1 MRELN
6 VALFTG
12 IEDYLKNCSSRASL
26 AQFVVSHK
34 ETTKSFIQQFDNK
47 IQAKNNLV
55 NKYTIAFKNV
65 LPTRKRITGKAVYLG
80 IPFAEARLERNIQI
94 QMYRALEV
102 DVSVA
107 KRAATKNL
115 TTNTN
120 STRKNATK
128 SEVDNE
134 KEEDTDDSREGE
146 EDIDDGSEDEEDVVD
161 NHNYVSNGYNMK
173 QDFRKF
179 RNGARR
185 LAKSQGLFVNET
197 YSSYCKYIHLRFTF
211 FRVY

>member
-6 VALFTG
+6 VAFFTG

-65 LPTRKRITGKAVYLG
+65 FPARKRITGKAMYLG
-80 IPFAEARLERNIQI
+80 MPFAEARLERNIQI
-94 QMYRALEV
+94 QMYRGLKV

-120 STRKNATK
+120 NTRKNVTK
-128 SEVDNE
+128 SEVDDE
-134 KEEDTDDSREGE
+134 EEEDTDDSRE
-146 EDIDDGSEDEEDVVD
+146 DEEGVVD
-161 NHNYVSNGYNMK
+161 NHNYASNGYNMK

-185 LAKSQGLFVNET
+185 LAKLQGLFVNET
-197 YSSYCKYIHLRFTF
+197 YNSYCKYIHLIFIF
-211 FRVY
+211 FRIY

>member
-1 MRELN
+1 MSS
-6 VALFTG
+6 VVSS

-65 LPTRKRITGKAVYLG
+65 LPARKRITGKAVYLG

-120 STRKNATK
+120 TSSPFDERNLNTSDEIMGELKHVTGSTPDMLEYLQSVDHNCHSVIGVCTK
-128 SEVDNE
+128 VLIVLFHNVDPNFRFIYQIQL
-134 KEEDTDDSREGE
+134 DD
-146 EDIDDGSEDEEDVVD
+146 DV
-161 NHNYVSNGYNMK
+161 
-173 QDFRKF
+173 
-179 RNGARR
+179 
-185 LAKSQGLFVNET
+185 
-197 YSSYCKYIHLRFTF
+197 
-211 FRVY
+211 